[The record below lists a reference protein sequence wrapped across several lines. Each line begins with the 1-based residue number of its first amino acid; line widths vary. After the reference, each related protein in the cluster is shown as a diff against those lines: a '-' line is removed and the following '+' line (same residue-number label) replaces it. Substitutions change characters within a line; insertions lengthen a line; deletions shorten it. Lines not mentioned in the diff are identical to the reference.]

1 MFNITVHQG
10 STNENGDKISL
21 PTYRVTKVKRIGNVT
36 VGKDM
41 EKETMTHISM
51 VGCKMAGPFVCVCV
65 FCPF

>member
-51 VGCKMAGPFVCVCV
+51 LGCKMA
-65 FCPF
+65 